1 MTRKQRLT
9 MKMLA
14 KELPFEVI
22 VKSIA
27 KGITLLFINPEHPN
41 TSQRKREMVMLKREL
56 KSRGFTLIPH
66 PMPLGVVMELLP
78 APVICL
84 SLPDYHAMADC
95 SMLIPSVDFIINAP
109 LPTDL
114 PAHGYL
120 HA

>member
-1 MTRKQRLT
+1 MNRKTRLT
-9 MKMLA
+9 LKMRA

-27 KGITLLFINPEHPN
+27 KGHTLLFLDP
-41 TSQRKREMVMLKREL
+41 TSPRCMNRKREIVLLTHEL
-56 KSRGFTLIPH
+56 KDRGFGIILH
-66 PMPLGVVMELLP
+66 PMPLGMVMELLP

-95 SMLIPSVDFIINAP
+95 SMLIPSVDSIINAP
-109 LPTDL
+109 LPIDL